1 MSNTKFN
8 VNVLNTLAPN
18 NSATFAEKVAYEYY
32 AIQGH
37 ASLLVCERDQIFML
51 KDSAGIG
58 YVLRFTNPAEDH
70 LVANFQTEAMLHVAK
85 VDSGIPVPRIIKTI
99 DDKAEVLVQM
109 ENGQTSLVR
118 MISFLTGI
126 PLSKISTH
134 SPEQRRGMAHSL
146 ARLDL
151 ALRGFFHPA
160 SGHELQWDL
169 KHASSLRAMLPDID
183 DTEGRALATQGLD
196 AFEYFALPMFP
207 KLRCQV
213 IHNDLNYS
221 NVMVDENDH
230 SRITGI
236 IDFGDMVLA
245 PLINEVGV
253 AASYHVD
260 DSDDPLA
267 LVAEFLAAYHQVVP
281 LDSAELEI
289 LYDLIVG
296 RLVMTLVIT
305 ESRAK
310 WYPDNRDYILRNN
323 QAARQGLKRLA
334 KIGRDEGGK
343 YLRHVCRLD

>member
-1 MSNTKFN
+1 
-8 VNVLNTLAPN
+8 
-18 NSATFAEKVAYEYY
+18 
-32 AIQGH
+32 
-37 ASLLVCERDQIFML
+37 
-51 KDSAGIG
+51 
-58 YVLRFTNPAEDH
+58 
-70 LVANFQTEAMLHVAK
+70 
-85 VDSGIPVPRIIKTI
+85 
-99 DDKAEVLVQM
+99 
-109 ENGQTSLVR
+109 
-118 MISFLTGI
+118 
-126 PLSKISTH
+126 
-134 SPEQRRGMAHSL
+134 
-146 ARLDL
+146 
-151 ALRGFFHPA
+151 
-160 SGHELQWDL
+160 
-169 KHASSLRAMLPDID
+169 MLPDID